1 MNVSNYKAYCEE
13 LRKDNPYNLPF
24 KPFRTYK
31 KNWISTYD
39 YFGNKGESNI
49 EKSKSKFS
57 YNEAI
62 KFIAK
67 NCKGKVLSMGDFN
80 KWKND
85 DLQGVLKF
93 PKKMPKNP
101 AISYKKEWVSSFY
114 FFGKP
119 NKTIEKRDYPHFK
132 YQRISYLDLKNIIKK
147 QNFQSRSQCSNWIR
161 ENKLFFY
168 KMGKYAPIKGGE
180 AYKEFEGWS
189 VFLGKE

>member
-1 MNVSNYKAYCEE
+1 
-13 LRKDNPYNLPF
+13 
-24 KPFRTYK
+24 
-31 KNWISTYD
+31 
-39 YFGNKGESNI
+39 
-49 EKSKSKFS
+49 
-57 YNEAI
+57 
-62 KFIAK
+62 
-67 NCKGKVLSMGDFN
+67 MGDFN

-101 AISYKKEWVSSFY
+101 ANSYKKEWVSSFD

-147 QNFQSRSQCSNWIR
+147 QNFQSGSQCSNWIR